1 MDDSKFKA
9 LEGLAIAS
17 FVEGIRIGA
26 KIGIESQLEGL
37 NGQDTIT
44 LFNKKI
50 FDSGVSFASLVDP
63 ADSYFGRVTSEL
75 FDGKHYRTKL
85 VSTYHYISQSIK
97 HLEKLDP
104 SHFEQ

>member
-44 LFNKKI
+44 LFNKKMQEAI
-50 FDSGVSFASLVDP
+50 TEFAHHK
-63 ADSYFGRVTSEL
+63 AMVTKVVESKK
-75 FDGKHYRTKL
+75 G
-85 VSTYHYISQSIK
+85 
-97 HLEKLDP
+97 
-104 SHFEQ
+104 SHATD